1 MGPTYQQPSLLAHS
15 LLSSG
20 AGSVPT
26 SRACPKAYGERRRHG
41 GGYRH
46 PMDGGKRGSRRSA
59 TRGGLRRMMT
69 ELMIDHLALRVV
81 HAKAVMPDLHRV
93 QEDAGTLRAP
103 HQYGDTWRHVPPKV
117 LHHVCLLFSSDTD
130 REPTSLPRGELERL
144 RHPAG
149 DGDKSGRSLAFG
161 GRRPMPRVTQGFH
174 SPPPSCLTF
183 LGSGLLSLSSLFL
196 TARHLLAANSYAS
209 HLVCVDDPV
218 LVAHRMRMAW
228 HTWLLG

>member
-26 SRACPKAYGERRRHG
+26 SRACPKAYGERRRQG

-81 HAKAVMPDLHRV
+81 HAKAIVPDLHRV
-93 QEDAGTLRAP
+93 EEDAGTLRAP
-103 HQYGDTWRHVPPKV
+103 HQY
-117 LHHVCLLFSSDTD
+117 
-130 REPTSLPRGELERL
+130 
-144 RHPAG
+144 
-149 DGDKSGRSLAFG
+149 
-161 GRRPMPRVTQGFH
+161 GFH

-183 LGSGLLSLSSLFL
+183 LGSGLLRLSSLFL
-196 TARHLLAANSYAS
+196 TARHLLAANCYAS

-228 HTWLLG
+228 HTWLVG